1 MKLIRSRVQDI
12 LCCSFLDELLELREE
27 GLPRERQDSNWF
39 SAASALR
46 VYGQYLTLDTDHNGM
61 LSKSELGRY
70 GSGTL
75 TSVFLD
81 RYVFFDS
88 LRTFKR

>member
-1 MKLIRSRVQDI
+1 M
-12 LCCSFLDELLELREE
+12 
-27 GLPRERQDSNWF
+27 PRERQDSNWF

-81 RYVFFDS
+81 RFVSSLHSCDS
-88 LRTFKR
+88 VNSSYLIWRLSPSSMNIELLG